1 MDNGVKFVLNNLEK
15 TLAFIDENPEY
26 KNLKAKVTSVY
37 SRAKSIKYT
46 GNMYKYFLKFKD
58 GKHKYAKDFEFLK
71 DHDILPNESMADYL
85 KQHFEGELAHYE
97 GIDDL
102 VIGKIYNNYEIANTF
117 DCSNMGGM
125 RRSKKNNT
133 LVLIAKHNKPL
144 YDDKWDKNGIL
155 NYTGMGTKGNQSI
168 NFGQNSTLANSQTN
182 GIKVYLFESYKK
194 NEYSFTG
201 EVELAGKI
209 FTADEYDEDRILRK
223 VLKFPLRKIQESDES
238 ILYRQDKSFKM
249 IKNELSNINNT
260 WKDST
265 SSTDLTFVEG
275 KLNIRK
281 YNESIEQKKQNRSK
295 KPDYLAEQII
305 KMNQGNINEKKV
317 YEIEL
322 KKIDLMNAKKQ
333 KKLMQN
339 FFENK
344 KDNEGYDILTFE
356 LDKKGKFIKKYIEVK
371 STKAGENTPF
381 ILTAN
386 ELKFAIDNKDNY
398 YIYRIYNSDS
408 DNPQY
413 KIISGNDLLNE
424 YINIPTE
431 YIIYGKNDL

>member
-1 MDNGVKFVLNNLEK
+1 
-15 TLAFIDENPEY
+15 
-26 KNLKAKVTSVY
+26 
-37 SRAKSIKYT
+37 
-46 GNMYKYFLKFKD
+46 
-58 GKHKYAKDFEFLK
+58 
-71 DHDILPNESMADYL
+71 
-85 KQHFEGELAHYE
+85 
-97 GIDDL
+97 
-102 VIGKIYNNYEIANTF
+102 
-117 DCSNMGGM
+117 
-125 RRSKKNNT
+125 
-133 LVLIAKHNKPL
+133 
-144 YDDKWDKNGIL
+144 
-155 NYTGMGTKGNQSI
+155 
-168 NFGQNSTLANSQTN
+168 
-182 GIKVYLFESYKK
+182 
-194 NEYSFTG
+194 
-201 EVELAGKI
+201 
-209 FTADEYDEDRILRK
+209 
-223 VLKFPLRKIQESDES
+223 
-238 ILYRQDKSFKM
+238 
-249 IKNELSNINNT
+249 
-260 WKDST
+260 
-265 SSTDLTFVEG
+265 
-275 KLNIRK
+275 
-281 YNESIEQKKQNRSK
+281 
-295 KPDYLAEQII
+295 
-305 KMNQGNINEKKV
+305 MNQGNINEKKV